1 MEDEKL
7 NQTFDI
13 KSMQKIQDNFSRL
26 MGFAAVVLTIQGE
39 MVTDCSCFSELCRK
53 YVRMSPVGYEACEKC
68 IAERIREV
76 IDGKKSIV
84 YRCHIGL
91 VNFMVPLL
99 LEDEVVAVFYGG
111 QVLTSEPDMYFF
123 RKKALEIDVNPHRF
137 WKALQKV
144 NITTKR
150 EIRKAVDYLETVVET
165 LIELTVSRYQVME
178 TETEAK
184 KVAQMKS
191 DFLANMSHEIRTP
204 MNAVIGMAE
213 MALREQMNRDAR
225 DYIRQIQTSGK
236 ALLSL
241 INDILDFSK
250 IQAGKMHL
258 REELYS
264 VSELALEI
272 MNMMQAKVS
281 NPNVEMI
288 LKINPEI
295 PVRLRG
301 DSNRIRQVVVNIL
314 NNAVKFTQ
322 NGSIVLNIDFQR
334 TDEENIILDMSVRD
348 SGIGIKEQDLKG
360 IFESFQQVDS
370 KRNRNIEG
378 TGLGLA
384 ITKNLVDMMHG
395 QITVESTYG
404 EGSCF
409 SVQIPQRIAITDTS
423 IQIENPDSH
432 IVYIMLPE
440 GALRRAL
447 HEILDQLR
455 VSYQDITSCALIP
468 VVDFKEKRYL
478 FTDENHWGD
487 MLVDFVAVRRN
498 ISVIL
503 LADYYSTLKFAQE
516 NLRIMKRPFS
526 TNLVAAFLNGEE
538 LQIGRAA
545 NEQIIHFVAPEARVL
560 MVDDNL
566 INLQVDVGLLEPLE
580 MQIDTA
586 QSGKEAIDLIAGKQY
601 DLIFMDH
608 MMPEMDG
615 VETTHII
622 RSFYENYRDVPII
635 ALTGNVADGI
645 EQEFIREGMN
655 DFVPKPVEVKVLL
668 EKLRQ
673 WLPPEKIKKAPNP
686 VPARTGDGDTDYFSA
701 DAYIAAA
708 VEGTEEDEPVPGLD
722 IKGAINML
730 QSEELYQII
739 LESYCQAIPDRIKQ
753 FQNILETDNKREYLI
768 EIHALKSVSRQVGA
782 MALGDMA
789 EELNDLAKQDEWET
803 IKEKMPAFLEQYE
816 KTGDEL
822 KKARKNKG

>member
-99 LEDEVVAVFYGG
+99 LEDEIVAVFYGG

-165 LIELTVSRYQVME
+165 LIELTVSRYQAME
-178 TETEAK
+178 AETEAK

-301 DSNRIRQVVVNIL
+301 DSNRIHQVVVNIL

-538 LQIGRAA
+538 LQIGRSA